1 MKPTI
6 EQIKAWTLEVAREV
20 GFEPMVRMEDEIAG
34 IDEDEFMAAL
44 LVCTKAASW
53 AREQA
58 LEEAAKV
65 CADLTI
71 SGGDNASYCWGAGD
85 CEKAIRALKEKANEH
100 APIPG

>member
-1 MKPTI
+1 MVDQWQR
-6 EQIKAWTLEVAREV
+6 EASRHVEETLAQSDDWHFVYDRKVAQL
-20 GFEPMVRMEDEIAG
+20 
-34 IDEDEFMAAL
+34 AA
-44 LVCTKAASW
+44 AW

-65 CADLTI
+65 CADLMI

-85 CEKAIRALKEKANEH
+85 CEKAIRALKEKSNEH

>member
-6 EQIKAWTLEVAREV
+6 EQIEGWKNRYSIDPGMDYFVDRAYA
-20 GFEPMVRMEDEIAG
+20 AG
-34 IDEDEFMAAL
+34 
-44 LVCTKAASW
+44 
-53 AREQA
+53 REQA

>member
-1 MKPTI
+1 MKHMDA
-6 EQIKAWTLEVAREV
+6 QIQDWCDEGCYLENNDARLL
-20 GFEPMVRMEDEIAG
+20 GYIAQR
-34 IDEDEFMAAL
+34 AA
-44 LVCTKAASW
+44 AW